1 MSSVTGV
8 RADIV
13 AKYKKALADKSY
25 RVKSEE
31 IADKI
36 AQKLKEEEV
45 FLTSVSKKSRWS
57 A

>member
-36 AQKLKEEEV
+36 AQKLKEEET
-45 FLTSVSKKSRWS
+45 FLTPVSKKARWS